1 MKKLFTKLFSI
12 ALLSAISLTGLTVK
26 AQTTALNADAAPV
39 AKTATASTFTT
50 TPAETNPAT
59 KTEAT
64 SKKEVK
70 VKPAAADTA
79 WHPQRRV
86 WGYAFGDLYFDQHA
100 DQGTGARGGESNY
113 AGVPTGRNAFQLR
126 RVYLGYDYEITK
138 RFKAELLLS
147 TEPTANT
154 GTAGVTS
161 TSTTTLTGVTGGT
174 AKTTTTSTT
183 TISNSDNLVDGKE
196 AFFIK
201 NINLRYRE
209 LYPGGDLVVGEMST
223 PGFALNE
230 PGTNAPT
237 TLSENV
243 WSYRSVE
250 RTITDFHKN
259 NSYDLGAALQ
269 GTFDPA
275 TKNFGYVAMVA
286 NNSTSSLLGAANANT
301 GFYKIFYGDLWS
313 KFFGGKLVFDIYADY
328 AKTAP
333 TGTVLLS
340 ATTGVL
346 GSQEHNMVKLFG
358 AYTTPIFTLGVEAY
372 TQKIGNGVTNTTTH
386 FGEDA
391 TVHAISIFVRGAIT
405 KGKIGYFARFDD
417 YNPDTK
423 YNSANSYSVNT
434 NYGSYTPVVKEKFY
448 TAGLDFT
455 PAKGV
460 HFMPNFWLLDF
471 ADKRDAT
478 TAGFIAN
485 DHTLVYRATFYY
497 VFGK

>member
-1 MKKLFTKLFSI
+1 MKKTFTKLFS
-12 ALLSAISLTGLTVK
+12 ATLLMGLTLIGFTVK
-26 AQTTALNADAAPV
+26 AQTNSATELAA
-39 AKTATASTFTT
+39 AKTDGKAKTEETT
-50 TPAETNPAT
+50 ET
-59 KTEAT
+59 KTV
-64 SKKEVK
+64 KK
-70 VKPAAADTA
+70 AADPVDTA
-79 WHPQRRV
+79 WKPQRRI
-86 WGYAFGDLYFDQHA
+86 WGYAFGDLYWDQHA
-100 DQGTGARGGESNY
+100 DKGGRGGEDNY

-126 RVYLGYDYEITK
+126 RVYLGYDYEINK

-154 GTAGVTS
+154 SAASLTS
-161 TSTTTLTGVTGGT
+161 TSVTTITGVDGVTG
-174 AKTTTTSTT
+174 KTTTTTT
-183 TISNSDNLVDGKE
+183 TSIPNGDNLVDNKM

-209 LYPGGDLVVGEMST
+209 LFQGTDLVVGEMST

-275 TKNFGYVAMVA
+275 TKNFGYVLMVA
-286 NNSTSSLLGAANANT
+286 NNSTASLLSASNPNT
-301 GFYKIFYGDLWS
+301 GFYKIFYGDIWS
-313 KFFGGKLVFDIYADY
+313 KFLNNKLVFDFYADY
-328 AKTAP
+328 AQTAP
-333 TGTVLLS
+333 NGPTI
-340 ATTGVL
+340 
-346 GSQEHNMVKLFG
+346 GSQEHNMFKLFG

-372 TQKIGNGVTNTTTH
+372 TQKIGNGVTNTTTKL
-386 FGEDA
+386 GEDA
-391 TVHAISIFVRGAIT
+391 TVHALSIFVRGAIT
-405 KGKIGYFARFDD
+405 KGKIGYFARFDT

-423 YNSANSYSVNT
+423 YSTGDTYTVNT

-460 HFMPNFWLLDF
+460 HFMPNIWLIDF
-471 ADKRDAT
+471 KDQRDAAA
-478 TAGFIAN
+478 AGYVPN
-485 DHTLVYRATFYY
+485 DHTLVYRATFFYT
-497 VFGK
+497 FGK